1 MLTSILLV
9 GCLATLAHAQSDL
22 WLDPFQKELCHHRW
36 MQMDWQSILRPCR
49 SNIEFGR
56 NTMEEKIR
64 TSPKY
69 SHTTGL
75 HFKKTGEFS
84 KITIQ
89 SRTSDGT
96 IKRSGGDTWR
106 VFIRGNQGAK
116 LTPPVADLNNGVYE
130 SKFMLMEPGRYK
142 ADIALESSLC
152 ESYKD
157 PPQDWLKRD
166 AATIMGDEKHGKLVW
181 QPLRGGNI
189 SFIIEPNTKEHMN
202 SLQRNFY
209 KFKDRCGPQ
218 YKCDMLWNGV
228 GRWVNSTWKPYV
240 DESYQPNEDM
250 TEVRCLKEKEGML
263 HFTGDTFTR
272 DFFNYT
278 QAVRG
283 GLCGGVFE
291 QCEGPSTGEQPLD
304 EPNSY
309 QRDDTQPNKHT
320 FSTKSYTKALKAL
333 VSRPRMDENSGLF
346 LSYGAP
352 FAKNMNFKQYRSFID
367 RAARILKE
375 KYKGK
380 AVWKTTTSQWHDSD
394 APEDHFKNHQR
405 EMLFNA
411 YATSQMCAVGI
422 PTIDITQMTEAE
434 PFMKKDEVY
443 SFVDKLVTDYF
454 RNRPTVRNH
463 CHRRSEE
470 GSGSGDEQTDEQTD
484 QQSAEQTA
492 AHQLAQ
498 QTAFAAGQE
507 AAAAVASMPV
517 AVAARTAATLFQ
529 SDAVVDP
536 VAERLLE
543 GMQRAGV
550 LR

>member
-1 MLTSILLV
+1 
-9 GCLATLAHAQSDL
+9 
-22 WLDPFQKELCHHRW
+22 
-36 MQMDWQSILRPCR
+36 MD
-49 SNIEFGR
+49 
-56 NTMEEKIR
+56 EKIR

-69 SHTTGL
+69 SHTTGIHL
-75 HFKKTGEFS
+75 KKTGEFS

-89 SRTSDGT
+89 SLTSDGT

-106 VFIRGNQGAK
+106 VFIRGEQGAK

-202 SLQRNFY
+202 SLQRKFY
-209 KFKDRCGPQ
+209 RWKDRCGPQ
-218 YKCDMLWNGV
+218 YQCNNMLWNGV

-250 TEVRCLKEKEGML
+250 NEVRCLKEKEGML
-263 HFTGDTFTR
+263 HFTGDSFTR

-278 QAVRG
+278 QTIPN

-309 QRDDTQPNKHT
+309 QRDITQPNKHM
-320 FSTKSYTKALKAL
+320 FSTKPYTKALKAL
-333 VSRPRMDENSGLF
+333 VARPQMDENSGLF

-380 AVWKTTTSQWHDSD
+380 AIWKTTTSQWHDSN

-411 YATSQMCAVGI
+411 YATSQMCAAGI
-422 PTIDITQMTEAE
+422 PTIDVTQMTEAE
-434 PFMKKDEVY
+434 PFMKKDEVHA
-443 SFVDKLVTDYF
+443 FVNNLVTNYF
-454 RNRPTVRNH
+454 RERPTVKKH
-463 CHRRSEE
+463 CIKRSEE
-470 GSGSGDEQTDEQTD
+470 LQQQGSGSGDDSTQPASDT
-484 QQSAEQTA
+484 AEAEA
-492 AHQLAQ
+492 A
-498 QTAFAAGQE
+498 QE
-507 AAAAVASMPV
+507 AMPV
-517 AVAARTAATLFQ
+517 AVDAKTVASLLSSDVPVE
-529 SDAVVDP
+529 SDA
-536 VAERLLE
+536 EQFLE
-543 GMQRAGV
+543 GLQKAGV
-550 LR
+550 L